1 MGALSPAITSVVAV
15 LVLKERPAKHFYLA
29 LPLSM
34 LGLILLVGGKYQL
47 SSLSIAGMSASFII
61 AASILEAF
69 VFVFSKK
76 FKAAMSSAQYLA
88 IAQLATA
95 LLMWTL
101 QLIYFHQTPEVKNL
115 TVRGTLA
122 AIFVSVV
129 ACVLCY
135 AILYWL
141 LNHIDGHRLALFDG
155 FHTLSATLFGYILFK
170 ETLGPVMLLGG
181 ALILLGLVL
190 GNFPKRKMEEVLE

>member
-1 MGALSPAITSVVAV
+1 
-15 LVLKERPAKHFYLA
+15 
-29 LPLSM
+29 
-34 LGLILLVGGKYQL
+34 
-47 SSLSIAGMSASFII
+47 
-61 AASILEAF
+61 
-69 VFVFSKK
+69 
-76 FKAAMSSAQYLA
+76 MSSAQYLA

-115 TVRGTLA
+115 TVRGALA
-122 AIFVSVV
+122 AVFVSVI

-155 FHTLSATLFGYILFK
+155 FHTLSATLFGYFLFK
-170 ETLGPVMLLGG
+170 ETLGPIMLLGG
-181 ALILLGLVL
+181 TLIVLVLVL